1 MRPYYAGVAQ
11 PGRATYQV
19 LPVME
24 TNSNVL
30 WLLTRGSWVRIPPPA
45 QKTLRGGATV
55 ACKKQKRILAKE
67 SCSNLLAIFTH
78 IEKTKVRLLPT
89 LQMPG

>member
-30 WLLTRGSWVRIPPPA
+30 WLLTRGSWVRTPPV
-45 QKTLRGGATV
+45 Q
-55 ACKKQKRILAKE
+55 QILGYLKSRDDLE
-67 SCSNLLAIFTH
+67 F
-78 IEKTKVRLLPT
+78 
-89 LQMPG
+89 

>member
-1 MRPYYAGVAQ
+1 MRPYFAGVAQ

-30 WLLTRGSWVRIPPPA
+30 WLLTRGSQVQILPPA
-45 QKTLRGGATV
+45 QKNIAWWCNG
-55 ACKKQKRILAKE
+55 
-67 SCSNLLAIFTH
+67 S
-78 IEKTKVRLLPT
+78 
-89 LQMPG
+89 M

>member
-45 QKTLRGGATV
+45 LG
-55 ACKKQKRILAKE
+55 
-67 SCSNLLAIFTH
+67 
-78 IEKTKVRLLPT
+78 
-89 LQMPG
+89 